1 MRVGARRPRPRTRTR
16 SRLDAATVL
25 TVYLVALFGVESR
38 LGVPGLGGAGHPSML
53 VAGFGFAWWVY
64 HHVQRPEPIEGGG
77 RPVRIALLLML
88 AAFLASLAA
97 ALSRPIT
104 GPETSTVQLGII
116 TVVAW
121 LGVALLANDG
131 VPDRARL
138 EQLMRRLVFLAA
150 CLAGLGIAQFATGDT
165 LVRFINIPGLTA
177 NATLNGLGT
186 RNGFVRPSGT
196 ALHPIEF
203 GAILT
208 TVLPIAITW
217 ARHDTR
223 FSAVVRWAPTFLM
236 GLGIVVSISR
246 SALICGVV
254 GLAVMASIWPRH
266 AQRKLVASVVVL
278 VAFVAVTIP
287 GMLGSLQGLFLGAG
301 EDDSVASRTGSYPIA
316 AEFFQ
321 TSPLFGRGYSTFL
334 PAYRIFDNQYLLLLI
349 EVGAVGL
356 TAFLGV
362 LLTSAWC
369 ARRARVLAVDVRQ
382 REYAQALLAAVCA
395 GSVGLALFDGLSFT
409 MSTGVLFLVV
419 GLSGAALRLARDA
432 PAGSVEPAAAPA
444 VVDSGPG

>member
-1 MRVGARRPRPRTRTR
+1 MRAGARRGRYKYRTAQA
-16 SRLDAATVL
+16 SRLDAVTIL
-25 TVYLVALFGVESR
+25 TVYLVALFGIESR
-38 LGVPGLGGAGHPSML
+38 LGVPGLGGAGHPSL
-53 VAGFGFAWWVY
+53 LLAGLGFAWWVY
-64 HHVQRPEPIEGGG
+64 HHIQRPEPSGGG
-77 RPVRIALLLML
+77 RRPVRIALLLML
-88 AAFLASLAA
+88 AAFMASLTA
-97 ALSRPIT
+97 ALSRPIA
-104 GPETSTVQLGII
+104 GAETSTVQLGMV

-131 VPDRARL
+131 VPNRDRF
-138 EQLMRRLVFLAA
+138 EQLIRRLVFLSA
-150 CLAGLGIAQFATGDT
+150 CLAALGIAQFLTDDT
-165 LVRFINIPGLTA
+165 LVRYIKIPGLAA
-177 NATLNGLGT
+177 NITLNELGT

-203 GAILT
+203 GAVLT
-208 TVLPIAITW
+208 TVLPLAITW

-254 GLAVMASIWPRH
+254 GLAVMAAIWPPRS
-266 AQRKLVASVVVL
+266 RRMLVAAVVFL

-287 GMLGSLQGLFLGAG
+287 GMLGSLQGLFVGAG
-301 EDDSVASRTGSYPIA
+301 DDDSVASRTGSYPIA
-316 AEFFQ
+316 TEFFG

-356 TAFLGV
+356 VAFLGV
-362 LLTSAWC
+362 LVTAAWS
-369 ARRARVLAVDVRQ
+369 ARRARVLATDVPM
-382 REYAQALLAAVCA
+382 REYAQALVAAVCA
-395 GSVGLALFDGLSFT
+395 GGVGLALFDGLSFT

-419 GLSGAALRLARDA
+419 GLSGAALRLVRDPSSA
-432 PAGSVEPAAAPA
+432 PPGGPDEPDRASA
-444 VVDSGPG
+444 